1 MIADIKIPEKAGVD
15 KILASIRELKDDDW
29 LYE

>member
-15 KILASIRELKDDDW
+15 KILTSIKELQDDDW